1 MPKLPPRTTPTREG
15 PLKAFPTGF
24 DFEFELILMLRVARF
39 VCILYQDTQTLLGS
53 LGGVAIRVRFLTR
66 RWRLCASVPEIYE
79 IDIPYIVVY
88 IVYIGYNN
96 CDFIIDAVFSG
107 KLTSSFSSRMGKEY
121 LQIRFRYGIRYDM
134 AYICMV
140 TSSYSNTW
148 FPHMERDSSSATTN
162 DRMDMEKRSA
172 PAPPSRHGHS
182 SNSELQVELRGTV

>member
-1 MPKLPPRTTPTREG
+1 MRIIKELAKCALEIKVATWESMPKLPPRTTPKREG

-39 VCILYQDTQTLLGS
+39 VCILHQDTQTLLGS

-96 CDFIIDAVFSG
+96 CDFIINAVFQANLQAVLVVEWEKSIC
-107 KLTSSFSSRMGKEY
+107 KLDLGME
-121 LQIRFRYGIRYDM
+121 YDM
-134 AYICMV
+134 IWHTYA
-140 TSSYSNTW
+140 W
-148 FPHMERDSSSATTN
+148 
-162 DRMDMEKRSA
+162 
-172 PAPPSRHGHS
+172 
-182 SNSELQVELRGTV
+182 